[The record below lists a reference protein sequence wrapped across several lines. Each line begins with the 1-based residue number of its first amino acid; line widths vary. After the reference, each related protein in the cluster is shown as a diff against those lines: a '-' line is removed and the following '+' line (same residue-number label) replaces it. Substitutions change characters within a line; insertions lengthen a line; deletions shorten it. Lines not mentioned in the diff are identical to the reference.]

1 MKIVNLK
8 QEAPEMEAP
17 RPSDYPWGL
26 CLHLGAKELEK
37 LGVGT
42 LPAIGQSVR
51 IAGVAV
57 VVALRQDGDVRSME
71 LQITDLGV
79 DAGRKTAAGKMY
91 PSADED

>member
-8 QEAPEMEAP
+8 QDAPEMEM

-26 CLHLGAKELEK
+26 CLHLCSEELEK
-37 LGVGT
+37 LGIKE
-42 LPAIGQSVR
+42 LPAIGQSVQ
-51 IAGVAV
+51 IAGAAV

-91 PSADED
+91 PTANED